1 MEHQISFLHHPD
13 QKLACGT
20 ASSTWEAT
28 RSGPNKSMLST
39 TRVMQLEP
47 HLECEM
53 VVVMI
58 SEHLSLMMVM
68 MVEMHEGY
76 DAGDA

>member
-1 MEHQISFLHHPD
+1 MHFPD
-13 QKLACGT
+13 QKLACET

-28 RSGPNKSMLST
+28 RSGPNKSMLNT

-68 MVEMHEGY
+68 MVEMHEAY
-76 DAGDA
+76 DAVDASVA